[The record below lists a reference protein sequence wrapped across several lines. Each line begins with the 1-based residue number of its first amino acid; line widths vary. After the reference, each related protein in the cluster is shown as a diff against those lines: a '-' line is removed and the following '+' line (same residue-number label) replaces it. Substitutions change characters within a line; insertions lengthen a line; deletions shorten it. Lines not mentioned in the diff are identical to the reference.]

1 MRSATE
7 RRRRGAT
14 APAAIALLATAWLGC
29 AGGLRAEPTRPA
41 SVAAEIQALL
51 ERDDPAQPLGVD
63 GAEIASTLVLPE
75 FYGRRRFEPA
85 WTDPRDHDALLA
97 AIQASWGHG
106 LDPEDYH
113 AAILTELRARAARDA
128 HGAAA
133 FDLLLSDAAL
143 RLAYHL
149 SFGKVDAATLD
160 PSWNLAHPLP
170 AQDLPGAL
178 EAALA
183 AHRVGETL
191 QELAPRG
198 WLYEGLKRGLAELR
212 ALDAAGGWP
221 AVGEGPSLR
230 RGDSG
235 ARVAALRA
243 RLAASGELRG
253 DADATSLAYDAALA
267 EAVKRFQTRHG
278 LDADGVVGGRTL
290 AALDVP
296 VAARVDQLRV
306 NLERARWVL
315 QDLPGRFLM
324 VNVPGYEAFYFDDRE
339 LLWRARVQVGQAMR
353 RTPIFRSEMTHLV
366 FNPTWTVPPGIL
378 AKDILS
384 AGAGAPAVVKRKGL
398 RILDDAGAEVDPAA
412 VEWTRYDAA
421 GFPYTLRQDPGPT
434 NALGRVK
441 FMFPNRHM
449 VYLHDTPSKQ
459 LFERSERAFSSGCI
473 RIEKP
478 LELAERVLADPV
490 RWSRDGIEAAIAS
503 GETQTV
509 FLADPVPVL
518 LLYWT
523 AVPTRA
529 GGIRFFRDV
538 YGRDPEVLAALGR
551 PFEFRRSVR
560 EEVTVR

>member
-1 MRSATE
+1 M
-7 RRRRGAT
+7 
-14 APAAIALLATAWLGC
+14 ALLATPWLGC
-29 AGGLRAEPTRPA
+29 AGSLRAEPA
-41 SVAAEIQALL
+41 GSGAVAAEIQALL
-51 ERDDPAQPLGVD
+51 ERDDPAHPLTVD
-63 GAEIASTLVLPE
+63 GSAIASTVVLPE

-85 WTDPRDHDALLA
+85 WTDPRDQGALLA
-97 AIQASWGHG
+97 AIQSSWGHG

-113 AAILTELRARAARDA
+113 AATLTELRARPARDS
-128 HGAAA
+128 HGSAA
-133 FDLLLSDAAL
+133 FDVLLSDAAL

-149 SFGKVDAATLD
+149 SFGKVDATTLD
-160 PSWNLAHPLP
+160 PNWNLAHPLP
-170 AQDLPGAL
+170 TEDLPSAL

-183 AHRVGETL
+183 AHRLTESL
-191 QELAPRG
+191 DELTPRG
-198 WLYEGLKRGLAELR
+198 WLYEGLKRALADLR

-221 AVGEGPSLR
+221 AVGAGPTLR
-230 RGDSG
+230 PRDSG
-235 ARVAALRA
+235 PRVTALRA
-243 RLAASGELRG
+243 RLAASGELR
-253 DADATSLAYDAALA
+253 DDPHPTSAVYDPALA
-267 EAVKRFQTRHG
+267 EAVKRFQTGHG
-278 LDADGVVGGRTL
+278 LDADGVAGARTL

-296 VAARVDQLRV
+296 VAARIDQLRV

-353 RTPIFRSEMTHLV
+353 RTPIFRAEMTHLV

-398 RILDDAGAEVDPAA
+398 RILDRAGQEVDPAA

-473 RIEKP
+473 RIENP

-490 RWSRDGIEAAIAS
+490 RWSREGIEEAIAS
-503 GETQTV
+503 GETRTV
-509 FLADPVPVL
+509 FLPEPVPVL

-523 AVPTRA
+523 AVPTRE
-529 GGIRFFRDV
+529 GGIRFLRDV
-538 YGRDPEVLAALGR
+538 YDRDPQVLAALAQ

-560 EEVTVR
+560 EEVTAR